1 MVDGIDTFHGFVN
14 EAEFQDLVSLSRI
27 VVFRGQPV
35 QGNLLPRI
43 ARSNPQIDMI
53 MKEREV
59 LKQLRLQGAS
69 MIDNAGSRN
78 PLDLLV
84 LAQHHGLATRLLDWT
99 SNPLTALWFACSDA
113 QKGNVFVYALEAD
126 NFLVDDVYAEDP
138 FKTSATRVFQ
148 PRLNNPRIIA
158 QQGWFTLHRYSREFK
173 RFVPLE
179 KNREIKTK
187 LHKFEIEATS
197 RGSILNSLKK
207 YGVSAN
213 TIYPDLGG
221 LCQHLNHM
229 YK

>member
-1 MVDGIDTFHGFVN
+1 MVDAIDTFHGFIN
-14 EAEFQDLVSLSRI
+14 EAEFQGFVGLSRI
-27 VVFRGQPV
+27 VVFRGQPI

-53 MKEREV
+53 TKEREV

-69 MIDNAGSRN
+69 MIGDAVSRN

-99 SNPLTALWFACSDA
+99 SNPLAALWFACSDA
-113 QKGNVFVYALEAD
+113 RKGNVFVYALEAD
-126 NFLVDDVYAEDP
+126 NFLADDVYAEDP
-138 FKTSATRVFQ
+138 FNTSATRVFQ

-158 QQGWFTLHRYSREFK
+158 QQGWFTLHRFSREFK

-179 KNREIKTK
+179 KNREMKAK
-187 LHKFEIEATS
+187 LRKFEIEATS
-197 RGSILNSLKK
+197 RGWILNSLEK

-213 TIYPDLGG
+213 RIYPDLDG